1 MAELRAFEFFPAV
14 SILTL
19 WFDHSILSSSD
30 AAQNASH
37 AALNA
42 SYMIDNSL
50 TSASFDSLLAHL
62 GPDRESAA
70 RAYLELRRA
79 LFIFFATRGAANPD
93 EMTDD
98 TINRGARRLSEGERI
113 TTENPSSY
121 FFGVARNVWRE
132 SLARGNVLIPLAD
145 DDPAA
150 PSQATPYDLLLSAHE
165 RIEAEIRRECLENCL
180 AQFAPEDR
188 ELIVSYYQFNGGEK
202 IENRKRLAAHL
213 GLSTNTLRQK
223 VARLRSRLAECVI
236 ICQRSPARHDSIDR
250 EKPV

>member
-1 MAELRAFEFFPAV
+1 
-14 SILTL
+14 LTL
-19 WFDHSILSSSD
+19 RFDHSILWSYD

-37 AALNA
+37 TASNA

-50 TSASFDSLLAHL
+50 TSASFDILLSHL

-70 RAYLELRRA
+70 RVYLELRRA

-98 TINRGARRLSEGERI
+98 TINRVARRLSEGERI

-121 FFGVARNVWRE
+121 FYGVARNVWRE
-132 SLARGNVLIPLAD
+132 SLTSGKVLIPLSD

-165 RIEAEIRRECLENCL
+165 RIEAEIKIECLEKCL
-180 AQFAPEDR
+180 AHLAPEDR
-188 ELIVSYYQFNGGEK
+188 ELIVSYYQFSGGEK
-202 IENRKRLAAHL
+202 IENRKRLSAHL
-213 GLSTNTLRQK
+213 GLSGNTLRQK

-236 ICQRSPARHDSIDR
+236 ICQRSHRPS
-250 EKPV
+250 